1 MQINRKEKI
10 TLISSLLIIGVGV
23 LLYLS
28 KEKIVNKMANSP
40 RFSITYQENQSRR
53 LKREFEKQLNNKE
66 FVDLADKLSLEK
78 LEILKEILKAPD
90 VLKALNSNDGKKYKT
105 EKYYLKDIEYQEAV
119 RLLNISRGFEE
130 LEILSVELKD
140 FLKRSY
146 PDFDYNKIAQNE
158 ENIPETLKIRDR
170 IVKLIPNNEIDEIVK
185 KLDGDQLEKL
195 NNIINGDAEL
205 VSLLEFKKEEVEK
218 LEKYEKEFFNGDLIF
233 EDMKKMVMLSKKLD
247 SIGILSPELKSIIN
261 KNINDVEY
269 KKMASYGEFYLL
281 DKNNSIELEK
291 QYRSNNYTF
300 DSPFVKLNPYGR
312 TPLSAIVKVE
322 NEFIGK
328 EVIVTVEGREN
339 SQNYTY
345 KTKIKENG
353 EIEIIGLYPKT
364 KNNVTI
370 KLNDE
375 NIKKIKSVEI
385 ETGIINDALPAIVI
399 EKRADGSIESGMNL
413 VSFNTREES
422 LPFIFDSNGNIRY
435 ILIVSP
441 VIKKSLLDRN
451 SNGNWEAYDDELI
464 FEFDMLGKI
473 VNIQDNNRVKLD
485 ENWKNG
491 VLFRNNQYLPKK
503 NNILYVYGF
512 SDKVYPSGVFSEIG
526 KDSGKEL
533 FKARLYY
540 DKNGFEDNSI
550 LSGKRIELFQE
561 R

>member
-105 EKYYLKDIEYQEAV
+105 EKYYSKDIEYQEAV

-322 NEFIGK
+322 NDFIGK

-353 EIEIIGLYPKT
+353 EIEIIGLYPKA

-399 EKRADGSIESGMNL
+399 EKRTDGSIESGMNL

>member
-105 EKYYLKDIEYQEAV
+105 EKYYSKDIEYQEAV

-247 SIGILSPELKSIIN
+247 SIGILSPELKFIIN

-322 NEFIGK
+322 NDFIGK

-353 EIEIIGLYPKT
+353 EIEIIGLYPKA

>member
-1 MQINRKEKI
+1 M
-10 TLISSLLIIGVGV
+10 
-23 LLYLS
+23 
-28 KEKIVNKMANSP
+28 
-40 RFSITYQENQSRR
+40 
-53 LKREFEKQLNNKE
+53 
-66 FVDLADKLSLEK
+66 
-78 LEILKEILKAPD
+78 
-90 VLKALNSNDGKKYKT
+90 
-105 EKYYLKDIEYQEAV
+105 
-119 RLLNISRGFEE
+119 
-130 LEILSVELKD
+130 
-140 FLKRSY
+140 
-146 PDFDYNKIAQNE
+146 
-158 ENIPETLKIRDR
+158 
-170 IVKLIPNNEIDEIVK
+170 K
-185 KLDGDQLEKL
+185 KL
-195 NNIINGDAEL
+195 
-205 VSLLEFKKEEVEK
+205 LL
-218 LEKYEKEFFNGDLIF
+218 
-233 EDMKKMVMLSKKLD
+233 LSKKLER
-247 SIGILSPELKSIIN
+247 ICKVSPELKAIIG
-261 KNINDVEY
+261 KNMSGIEY

-281 DKNNSIELEK
+281 DKNNSVELEK
-291 QYRSNNYTF
+291 QYRSNHYTF
-300 DSPFVKLNPYGR
+300 DSPFIKLNPYGR
-312 TPLSAIVKVE
+312 TPLSAIIKVE
-322 NEFIGK
+322 NDFVGK
-328 EVIVTVEGREN
+328 DVSVTIEGREN

-370 KLNDE
+370 KLNDGE
-375 NIKKIKSVEI
+375 IQKKKSVEI

-399 EKRADGSIESGMNL
+399 EKKVDGSIESGMNL

-451 SNGNWEAYDDELI
+451 ENGNWEAYDDDLI

-526 KDSGKEL
+526 KDSGNEL

>member
-105 EKYYLKDIEYQEAV
+105 EKYYSKDIEYQEAV

>member
-1 MQINRKEKI
+1 M
-10 TLISSLLIIGVGV
+10 
-23 LLYLS
+23 
-28 KEKIVNKMANSP
+28 
-40 RFSITYQENQSRR
+40 
-53 LKREFEKQLNNKE
+53 
-66 FVDLADKLSLEK
+66 
-78 LEILKEILKAPD
+78 EI
-90 VLKALNSNDGKKYKT
+90 
-105 EKYYLKDIEYQEAV
+105 
-119 RLLNISRGFEE
+119 LNISKGFQ
-130 LEILSVELKD
+130 EIEVLSVEMKD
-140 FLKRSY
+140 FLKINY
-146 PDFDYNKIAQNE
+146 LNFDYNKIAQNE
-158 ENIPETLKIRDR
+158 ENIPEILKIRDR
-170 IVKLIPNNEIDEIVK
+170 IVKLIPNSKIDKVVK
-185 KLDGDQLEKL
+185 NLTGEQLEKL
-195 NNIINGDAEL
+195 NGILTGDAEL
-205 VSLLEFKKEEVEK
+205 VSLLEFKKEDIDK
-218 LEKYEKEFFNGDLIF
+218 LKESEENFFNGNLIF
-233 EDMKKMVMLSKKLD
+233 EDMKKLLLLSKKLE
-247 SIGILSPELKSIIN
+247 SICGVSPELKTIIG
-261 KNINDVEY
+261 KNMDGIEY

-291 QYRSNNYTF
+291 QYRSNHYTF
-300 DSPFVKLNPYGR
+300 DSPFIKLNPYGR

-322 NEFIGK
+322 NDFVGK
-328 EVIVTVEGREN
+328 DVSVTIEGREN

-370 KLNDE
+370 RLNDGD
-375 NIKKIKSVEI
+375 IQKKKSVEI

-399 EKRADGSIESGMNL
+399 EKRVDGSIESGMNL

-451 SNGNWEAYDDELI
+451 ENGNWEAYDDDLI

-526 KDSGKEL
+526 KDSGNEL

>member
-105 EKYYLKDIEYQEAV
+105 EKYYSKDIEYQEAV

-158 ENIPETLKIRDR
+158 ENIPEILKIRDR

-205 VSLLEFKKEEVEK
+205 VSLLEFKKEDVEK

-345 KTKIKENG
+345 KTNIKENG
-353 EIEIIGLYPKT
+353 EIEIIGLYPKA

>member
-105 EKYYLKDIEYQEAV
+105 EKYYSKDIEYQEAV

-247 SIGILSPELKSIIN
+247 SIGILSSELKSIIN

-322 NEFIGK
+322 NDFIGK

-353 EIEIIGLYPKT
+353 EIEIIGLYPKA